1 METETQGLSFGQD
14 AADNV
19 VSVKSLYPWSS
30 LTKVLFFTYLVAGI
44 ALLIFFFWKNRKTW
58 NPPFTLSGVPIT
70 AKAAVT
76 LAMLSYGLVHILALL
91 EVYFVTKVSFKSTS
105 EYFSFMTFPKLAA
118 TSHAHFFGHGTM
130 YLITS
135 AVFIFSSLSERWK
148 LAFITIAMSAG
159 LLDVPSW
166 WAIKYGGTGY
176 EIFSAVAG
184 AMSVLGWGSMALRIF
199 YEFWWQKSA
208 EGKI

>member
-1 METETQGLSFGQD
+1 
-14 AADNV
+14 
-19 VSVKSLYPWSS
+19 
-30 LTKVLFFTYLVAGI
+30 
-44 ALLIFFFWKNRKTW
+44 
-58 NPPFTLSGVPIT
+58 
-70 AKAAVT
+70 
-76 LAMLSYGLVHILALL
+76 
-91 EVYFVTKVSFKSTS
+91 
-105 EYFSFMTFPKLAA
+105 
-118 TSHAHFFGHGTM
+118 
-130 YLITS
+130 
-135 AVFIFSSLSERWK
+135 
-148 LAFITIAMSAG
+148 MSAG